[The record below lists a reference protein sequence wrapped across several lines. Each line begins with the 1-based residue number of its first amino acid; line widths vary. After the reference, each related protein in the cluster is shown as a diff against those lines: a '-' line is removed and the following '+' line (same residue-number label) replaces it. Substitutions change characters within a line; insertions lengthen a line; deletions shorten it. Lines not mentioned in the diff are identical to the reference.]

1 MAVELGRSGIRVS
14 PVGIGTWAWG
24 DRLVWGYGRS
34 YTDADLREAF
44 QAAVGAGLTFFD
56 TAEIYGWGRAERL
69 LGEFMGGGAGVTVAT
84 KYLPFPWRLS
94 RASLLKALRASLRR
108 LGLRQVDLYQIHW
121 PYPPLP
127 VETWAEA
134 LADAVEAG
142 LTRAVGVSN
151 FSAPQMRRAY
161 ETLARRGIPLASNQV
176 EYSLLHRRPERDG
189 VMAAC
194 RELGVT
200 LIAYS
205 PLAMGVLSGK
215 YSPERPPPGL
225 RGRRYS
231 PTVLKRL
238 QPLLGLLREIGQAH
252 GGKTPSQVA
261 LNWVLAKGALP
272 IPGAK
277 SARQVRENAG
287 ALGWQLAPD
296 EVAALDAAT
305 QASPL
310 PG

>member
-1 MAVELGRSGIRVS
+1 MELGRSGIRVS

-69 LGEFMGGGAGVTVAT
+69 LGQFMGGGGGVTVAT
-84 KYLPFPWRLS
+84 KFLPFPWRLS
-94 RASLLKALRASLRR
+94 RGSLLRALRASLRR

-176 EYSLLHRRPERDG
+176 EYSLLHRRPERNG

-231 PTVLKRL
+231 PAALKRL

-277 SARQVRENAG
+277 NARQVQENAG